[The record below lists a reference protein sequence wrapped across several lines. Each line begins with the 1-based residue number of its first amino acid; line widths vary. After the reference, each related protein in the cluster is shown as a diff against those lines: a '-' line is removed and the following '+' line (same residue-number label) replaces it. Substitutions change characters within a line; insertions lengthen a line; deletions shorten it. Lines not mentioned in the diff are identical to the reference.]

1 MTDSEQM
8 CSGLS
13 QHKLI
18 SKEICLNAFFKM
30 PIAASCRLC
39 AAACRGGW
47 LPAANLQ
54 CQVSACT
61 KRGSPR
67 GGRLCWGR
75 SSAAAAARLQK
86 RLSSSAFSAL
96 LRSAIEGN
104 SFFPLS
110 FIMKRAT

>member
-1 MTDSEQM
+1 MTDPEQM

-30 PIAASCRLC
+30 PIATSCRLC
-39 AAACRGGW
+39 GAACQGGW
-47 LPAANLQ
+47 LLAANLQ

-61 KRGSPR
+61 KWGSPR
-67 GGRLCWGR
+67 GGRLCWQQ

-86 RLSSSAFSAL
+86 RLPITGFSAPL
-96 LRSAIEGN
+96 TSAIERN
-104 SFFPLS
+104 SFFPFSL
-110 FIMKRAT
+110 ITKCAT